1 MGNLIKKSPNQGS
14 SDADP
19 TTHLEGSHRKRN
31 SNRSSAGK
39 TQTSSSNVNVDYEA
53 EKHQESVSIETS
65 PAKEAEDQMSRKDPD
80 DHEQQALTRDPD
92 DQTQQTST
100 GDEIPAQQKETR
112 LSSAQKD
119 DEDIYEDQASPE
131 DVSPAQVKE
140 SQGRAGSWC
149 FVEEEVQHTLLPKDK
164 ELRTTKQS
172 RIPKHVVLTK
182 DKELRANAKDLAG
195 NKELQEAEFRSLQ
208 EYVNKNI
215 NKTKTVAKMD
225 ENRAHN
231 RYTDVGKADSNLVL

>member
-1 MGNLIKKSPNQGS
+1 MGNLIKKSQNQGS

-19 TTHLEGSHRKRN
+19 TTHLDGSHRKRN
-31 SNRSSAGK
+31 SKRSYAGK
-39 TQTSSSNVNVDYEA
+39 TQTSLSNVNVDYEA
-53 EKHQESVSIETS
+53 EKQQESVSIETS
-65 PAKEAEDQMSRKDPD
+65 TAKEAEDQMSRKDPD

-112 LSSAQKD
+112 LSSARKN
-119 DEDIYEDQASPE
+119 DEDIYEDQASTD

-140 SQGRAGSWC
+140 SQGRTGSLRRSP
-149 FVEEEVQHTLLPKDK
+149 TLP
-164 ELRTTKQS
+164 TH
-172 RIPKHVVLTK
+172 IVLTK

-231 RYTDVGKADSNLVL
+231 RYTDVGKADFNLVL

>member
-1 MGNLIKKSPNQGS
+1 MRKSPNQGS
-14 SDADP
+14 PDADP
-19 TTHLEGSHRKRN
+19 TTHLEGSHMKRN
-31 SNRSSAGK
+31 SKRSSAGK

-53 EKHQESVSIETS
+53 EKQQESVRIETS
-65 PAKEAEDQMSRKDPD
+65 TAKEAEDQTSIKDPD
-80 DHEQQALTRDPD
+80 DHEEQALTRDPD

-149 FVEEEVQHTLLPKDK
+149 FVEEEVQHT
-164 ELRTTKQS
+164 
-172 RIPKHVVLTK
+172 VLTK

-231 RYTDVGKADSNLVL
+231 RYTDVGKADFNLVL

>member
-1 MGNLIKKSPNQGS
+1 MRKSPNQGS

-19 TTHLEGSHRKRN
+19 TTHLDGSHRKRN
-31 SNRSSAGK
+31 SKRSSAGK
-39 TQTSSSNVNVDYEA
+39 TQTSLSNVNVDDEA

-149 FVEEEVQHTLLPKDK
+149 FVEEEVQHT
-164 ELRTTKQS
+164 
-172 RIPKHVVLTK
+172 VLTK

-195 NKELQEAEFRSLQ
+195 NKELQEAEFTSLQ

-215 NKTKTVAKMD
+215 NKTRTVGQSE

-231 RYTDVGKADSNLVL
+231 RYKDIGETEFNQFARFC